1 MSFFGGNLPKLYEMG
16 TDLPFLQNRKN
27 LASIKQTKLM
37 QNHVFVATWLLCAN
51 RGTSSELWCRGTFG
65 SCDPGPCNPTA
76 FLGLSTPDHE
86 NIEQELGKASLTP
99 LTVAD
104 INNVTYIV
112 TGGY

>member
-1 MSFFGGNLPKLYEMG
+1 
-16 TDLPFLQNRKN
+16 
-27 LASIKQTKLM
+27 M